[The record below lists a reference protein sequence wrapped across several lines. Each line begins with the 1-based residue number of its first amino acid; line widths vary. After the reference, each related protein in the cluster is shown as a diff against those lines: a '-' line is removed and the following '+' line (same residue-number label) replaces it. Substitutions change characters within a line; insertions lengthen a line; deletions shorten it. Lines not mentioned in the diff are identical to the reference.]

1 MPPLRRLASGLLHTA
16 LRYAPAETEEW
27 ARAMLSELDFIEG
40 DWAALFWALGSA
52 TAIFRHS
59 GRAGIR
65 RFIDR
70 MGNKGGE
77 MNQTGK
83 NAVGVAAGIGIGLA
97 IAVAV
102 ISLWMLSRSYFPGFD
117 AGRVPWRTWLLTIG
131 VPEIVFIGF
140 AVRLWRKRR
149 PMAIGI
155 LLIAI
160 MAGAH
165 FAMHLAQHWR
175 G

>member
-1 MPPLRRLASGLLHTA
+1 MTPLRRLASGLLHTA
-16 LRYAPAETEEW
+16 LRHASVETEDW
-27 ARAMLSELDFIEG
+27 ARAMLRELDFIES
-40 DWAALFWALGSA
+40 DWSALFWALGSV

-59 GRAGIR
+59 GREVFR
-65 RFIDR
+65 RFRNR
-70 MGNKGGE
+70 MGHKE
-77 MNQTGK
+77 KKMNQTGK
-83 NAVGVAAGIGIGLA
+83 NVAGVAAGIGIGCA

-102 ISLWMLSRSYFPGFD
+102 IGLWMLSRAYFPNFD
-117 AGRVPWRTWLLTIG
+117 AGRVPWRTWLLTLA
-131 VPEIVFIGF
+131 VPEIIFITS
-140 AVRLWRKRR
+140 AIWLWRKRR

-155 LLIAI
+155 LLTAI